1 MNSAISILRD
11 CVVPATPTRSQNRVQ
26 RRVEK
31 GAQSDD
37 FVSKSGKLLRGG
49 IEMKQAIGR
58 ELRQGLDSV
67 GRAKRGASNESEAK
81 NQDVARQLAWEIA
94 AINVH
99 LEEIRYFWAKTLGIS
114 GPQWMILMALADL
127 DQGEGVPVKVVSKML
142 HVDPSFVT
150 TQSKMLEKKGFMRR
164 KTSEEDARIVQMS
177 LTDKTYKLIAGLA
190 SEQEALN
197 NFIFA
202 EFSDRELSELTG
214 KLAALKK
221 RLEKASLKVTMGI

>member
-1 MNSAISILRD
+1 MAQEPGKGSNSL
-11 CVVPATPTRSQNRVQ
+11 V
-26 RRVEK
+26 
-31 GAQSDD
+31 
-37 FVSKSGKLLRGG
+37 
-49 IEMKQAIGR
+49 
-58 ELRQGLDSV
+58 
-67 GRAKRGASNESEAK
+67 RAKAGSSSDFGAK
-81 NQDVARQLAWEIA
+81 NQDVVRQLAWEIA

-99 LEEIRYFWAKTLGIS
+99 LQEIRYFWAKALGVS

-150 TQSKMLEKKGFMRR
+150 TQSKMLEKKGFIRR
-164 KTSEEDARIVQMS
+164 KPSGDDARVVQMS

-190 SEQEALN
+190 SEQEDLN

-214 KLAALKK
+214 KLVTLKK
-221 RLEKASLKVTMGI
+221 RLEKASLKLTMGI